1 MKITVST
8 IRRWY
13 LAGATELAFIAW
25 LSLFLAQKGWFRVSI
40 IIPATIFSLAISFL
54 LFRSICKVRTANSD
68 RERNFPVILTVL
80 IILCGLLYLRPHEY
94 VEGGWDPGVYVN
106 TAVNV
111 ARTGSLTVRDGVLH
125 LLSPSE
131 RSLFYHV
138 RHGMAQKYGGFSVTD
153 EDEGIIQPRF
163 YHLYPSLSAIPAAF
177 WGAKG
182 VFYVNPILAIGSV
195 IGVFLLGRALLSP
208 TAGLIAAA
216 IFALDPVQVWFS
228 RFPTSEITTQFFLIA
243 GTIALLSHLACRH
256 SGYAFVSGICF
267 GAALLT
273 KFSTVLILPPALIIA
288 FLCRKGKMFQRKDMI
303 LLLTL
308 CFFISHLA
316 WQALHSNRIYFM
328 RVYISL
334 RPFIHRQLPFIGLAA
349 LVVAVTMRLWYSRFR
364 KESIRSEK
372 ACLMLKTI
380 TVLGLLTIAF
390 YGYFIRPRV
399 GHGFDSANLV
409 ELGWFVTPLG
419 LIIGL
424 WGANLSIF
432 KLRSEKVFPLAL
444 FAASCILFLYRKVLY
459 PIYPWAIR
467 RHVAMVIP
475 GLALYS
481 GVALTEMQ
489 YYLSSRWGKSRAR
502 RIIVALP
509 IIVVALLLCL
519 KISNAHLLLTS
530 TDYKGMTDS
539 VSEIA
544 KELPEGLFICEGS
557 WLATPLA
564 YIHGKETL
572 QVSDLTPDKCRRLEK
587 VFLKFLNRGETIWY
601 IPLREKPIGE
611 MIDFLPAQSFKI
623 ATSVLDRA
631 KRAVPSQMRPFEPE
645 VTIYRMDKAGEK
657 KFDPGE
663 SHRIDV
669 GYANFGL
676 SGFYKP
682 HREGNELIGRWTFGE
697 GEVFL
702 PWPESGEVRLS
713 IRMGGCRPEEMPQ
726 TPVRIYLGRKL
737 LAEKKIQHELS
748 TYTWELKSG
757 RFKAT
762 KQGRIPLRFESS
774 TWNPSEYGIDGYP
787 DRLGIMI
794 SWIKISR

>member
-1 MKITVST
+1 M
-8 IRRWY
+8 
-13 LAGATELAFIAW
+13 
-25 LSLFLAQKGWFRVSI
+25 
-40 IIPATIFSLAISFL
+40 
-54 LFRSICKVRTANSD
+54 
-68 RERNFPVILTVL
+68 
-80 IILCGLLYLRPHEY
+80 LY
-94 VEGGWDPGVYVN
+94 VG
-106 TAVNV
+106 
-111 ARTGSLTVRDGVLH
+111 
-125 LLSPSE
+125 
-131 RSLFYHV
+131 
-138 RHGMAQKYGGFSVTD
+138 
-153 EDEGIIQPRF
+153 
-163 YHLYPSLSAIPAAF
+163 
-177 WGAKG
+177 
-182 VFYVNPILAIGSV
+182 PILAIGSV
-195 IGVFLLGRALLSP
+195 IGVFLLGRALSSP
-208 TAGLIAAA
+208 RTGLIAAA
-216 IFALDPVQVWFS
+216 LFALDPVQVWFS
-228 RFPTSEITTQFFLIA
+228 RFPTSEITTQFFLVA
-243 GTIALLSHLACRH
+243 GTVALTSYLTSRH
-256 SGYAFVSGICF
+256 PVYASASGICF
-267 GAALLT
+267 GAALLA
-273 KFSTVLILPPALIIA
+273 KISTVLILPPALIIA
-288 FLCRKGKMFQRKDMI
+288 FLCRKDRMFRRKDMI
-303 LLLTL
+303 
-308 CFFISHLA
+308 FFIILLFFLLHLA
-316 WQALHSNRIYFM
+316 WQTLYFNRLYFM
-328 RVYISL
+328 KIYSYVGPSL
-334 RPFIHRQLPFIGLAA
+334 LRQLPLIGLPAVMVAA
-349 LVVAVTMRLWYSRFR
+349 GMRLWYSRLR
-364 KESIRSEK
+364 EKSIRFER
-372 ACLMLKTI
+372 ACLVLKLI
-380 TVLGLLTIAF
+380 MFSGLLMAASW
-390 YGYFIRPRV
+390 GYFIRPRI
-399 GHGFDSANLV
+399 GHGFESANLV

-424 WGANLSIF
+424 AGVSLSIF

-444 FAASCILFLYRKVLY
+444 FLCVSILFLYKKVVY
-459 PIYPWAIR
+459 PIYPWGLR
-467 RHVAMVIP
+467 RYIPMVVP

-481 GVALTEMQ
+481 GIAFTEMQ
-489 YYLSSRWGKSRAR
+489 DYVSSRWDKSRAR

-762 KQGRIPLRFESS
+762 KQGRIPLRVESS
-774 TWNPSEYGIDGYP
+774 TWDPSDYGIHGYP

-794 SWIKISR
+794 SWIEISR